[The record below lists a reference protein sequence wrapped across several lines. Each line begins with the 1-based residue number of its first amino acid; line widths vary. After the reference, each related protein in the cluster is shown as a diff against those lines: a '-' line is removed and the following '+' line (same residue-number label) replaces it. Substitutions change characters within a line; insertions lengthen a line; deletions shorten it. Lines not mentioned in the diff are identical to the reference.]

1 MKIKVKKLSQ
11 DAVIP
16 SYANDGDAGLD
27 LTAISKEVVNNP
39 DYGYIEYD
47 TGLAFEIPSGYVGLI
62 FPRSSISKKGAI
74 LSNSVGVI
82 YSSYRGSVTFRFK
95 QIKGTSEYEIG
106 DRVGQLI
113 VFPYP
118 QIDLEE
124 SDNLSDTYRGDS
136 GYGSSGN

>member
-1 MKIKVKKLSQ
+1 MKIKVKKISQ

-82 YSSYRGSVTFRFK
+82 DSSYRGSVTFRFK

-106 DRVGQLI
+106 YRVGQLI
-113 VFPYP
+113 LFPYP
-118 QIDLEE
+118 QIELEE
-124 SDNLSDTYRGDS
+124 SDNLSDTDRGDA